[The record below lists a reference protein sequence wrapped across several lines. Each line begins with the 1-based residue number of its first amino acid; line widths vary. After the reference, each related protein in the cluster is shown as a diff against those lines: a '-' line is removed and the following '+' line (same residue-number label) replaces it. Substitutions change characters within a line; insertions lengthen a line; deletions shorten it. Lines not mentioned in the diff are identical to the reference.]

1 MTQWSGRDRAHMQ
14 RALQLARRGLRTA
27 DPNPRVGCVVARGG
41 EIVAEA
47 FHKKAGGAH
56 AEAAALTQAGRA
68 AEGADV
74 FVTLAPC
81 RHHGRTPPCTA
92 QLAAA
97 GVARVVAACDDP
109 NPAAGGGLAEL
120 RAAGVRVECGLL
132 AAEAR
137 ELNAGFF
144 MRFEKKRPFVRLKSA
159 ASVDGVTAMA
169 GGESKWIT
177 GAAAR
182 AAGRKLRARASAV
195 VTGSGTV
202 LADNPALR
210 APNQKRQP
218 LRVVVDSGLRA
229 PPDAEVFAPPG
240 PAMVVTA
247 CADENLFAPFEK
259 RGVRVR
265 AVKAE
270 AAGRVDLGA
279 LMAVLCEEECNEA
292 HLECGATL
300 AGAFFAAGLV
310 DEWALYVAP
319 KILGGGGAGL
329 AGVRLPNLAAA
340 FNFTFHGARRVGED
354 LQLTLRP
361 AG

>member
-1 MTQWSGRDRAHMQ
+1 MAQWSGQDRAHMK
-14 RALQLARRGLRTA
+14 RALQLARRGLCTA
-27 DPNPRVGCVVARGG
+27 HPNPRVGCVVARGG
-41 EIVAEA
+41 KIIAEA
-47 FHKKAGGAH
+47 FHKKAGEAH
-56 AEAAALTQAGRA
+56 AEAAALAQAGRA

-81 RHHGRTPPCTA
+81 RHHGRTPPCAA

-97 GVARVVAACDDP
+97 GVARVVAACEDP
-109 NPAAGGGLAEL
+109 NPAAAGGLAEL
-120 RAAGVRVECGLL
+120 RAAGVRAECGLL

-144 MRFEKKRPFVRLKSA
+144 MRHEKKRPFIRLKSA

-177 GAAAR
+177 GAPAR
-182 AAGRKLRARASAV
+182 AAGRKLRGRASAV
-195 VTGSGTV
+195 VTGGGTV
-202 LADNPALR
+202 LADNPAMR

-218 LRVVVDSGLRA
+218 LRVVVDSKLRA
-229 PPDAEVFAPPG
+229 PPDAEIFAPPG

-247 CADENLFAPFEK
+247 CADENRFAPFQK

-265 AVKAE
+265 AVGAD
-270 AAGRVDLGA
+270 AAGRVHLGA
-279 LMAVLCEEECNEA
+279 LMAVLCEEQCNEA

-310 DEWALYVAP
+310 DEWVLYLAP
-319 KILGGGGAGL
+319 KILGQGGAGL
-329 AGVRLPNLAAA
+329 AGLRLPNLAAA
-340 FNFTFHGARRVGED
+340 VNFTFHGARRVGGD

-361 AG
+361 G